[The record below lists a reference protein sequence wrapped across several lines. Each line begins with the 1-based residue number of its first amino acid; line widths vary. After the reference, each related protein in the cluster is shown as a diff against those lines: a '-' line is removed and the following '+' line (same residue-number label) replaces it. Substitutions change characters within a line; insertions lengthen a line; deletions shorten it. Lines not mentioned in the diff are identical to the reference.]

1 MMQAVKNGRI
11 IKVAG
16 GEKGEELIGWMARKL
31 DISRNAAKKL
41 IDTRQ
46 VFVNRQRVWM
56 ARHEL
61 NTGDLVEILVPEE
74 KSEATL
80 SRLQVRWRDDHYLI
94 INKPPGWLA
103 NGPGSVEERL
113 SEELGKPVFAVH
125 RLDRDTSGCMLLAW
139 HKADREKMIPV
150 FQQREV
156 IKVYEGLVIGKIPP
170 GLDVI
175 NRKIEGEEAITRL
188 KVLKRLGDVA
198 RVEFTLVTGRTHQI
212 RRHLTMHQLH
222 LAGDKNYGSTLI
234 EKPVLRAIPRHM
246 LHAKLLGFPHPVT
259 GKFIEAR
266 SPVPDDYR
274 AAAKV
279 LGVG

>member
-1 MMQAVKNGRI
+1 MRRVKKGRI

-31 DISRNAAKKL
+31 DISRNAAKRL

-56 ARHEL
+56 ARHIL
-61 NTGDLVEILVPEE
+61 QTGDLVEILVAGE
-74 KSEATL
+74 SADEARP
-80 SRLQVRWRDDHYLI
+80 RLQVRWRDEHYLI
-94 INKPPGWLA
+94 INKPSGWLA
-103 NGPGSVEERL
+103 NGPGSVEEAL
-113 SEELGKPVFAVH
+113 TESLGRPVFAVH

-139 HKADREKMIPV
+139 NKTGREKMIPV

-188 KVLKRLGDVA
+188 KVLRRVGDIA

-234 EKPVLRAIPRHM
+234 ENPALRAIPRHM

-259 GKFIEAR
+259 GKFIEMR
-266 SPVPDDYR
+266 CPLPDDYR

>member
-1 MMQAVKNGRI
+1 MRPVKKGRI

-31 DISRNAAKKL
+31 AISRNAAKRY

-61 NTGDLVEILVPEE
+61 SAGDLVEILVPDEQTTA
-74 KSEATL
+74 KPP
-80 SRLQVRWRDDHYLI
+80 RLEPRWRDEHYLI

-113 SEELGKPVFAVH
+113 SEELGRPVFAVH

-139 HKADREKMIPV
+139 NKTDREKMIPV

-188 KVLKRLGDVA
+188 KVLKRVGDVA

-222 LAGDKNYGSTLI
+222 LAGDKNYGSTVI
-234 EKPVLRAIPRHM
+234 EKPALRAIPRHM

-266 SPVPDDYR
+266 APLPDDYR

>member
-1 MMQAVKNGRI
+1 MRPVKKGRI

-31 DISRNAAKKL
+31 AISRNAAKRY

-61 NTGDLVEILVPEE
+61 SAGDLVEILVPDEQTTA
-74 KSEATL
+74 KPP
-80 SRLQVRWRDDHYLI
+80 RLEPRWRDEHYLI

-113 SEELGKPVFAVH
+113 SEELGRPVFAVH

-139 HKADREKMIPV
+139 NKNDREKMIPV

-188 KVLKRLGDVA
+188 KVLKRVGDVA

-222 LAGDKNYGSTLI
+222 LAGDKNYGSTVI
-234 EKPVLRAIPRHM
+234 EKPMLRAIPRHM

-266 SPVPDDYR
+266 APLPDDYR

>member
-1 MMQAVKNGRI
+1 MMRLVKKGRI
-11 IKVAG
+11 IKVTG
-16 GEKGEELIGWMARKL
+16 GEQGEELIGWMARKL
-31 DISRNAAKKL
+31 DISRNAAKRL

-56 ARHEL
+56 ARHTL
-61 NTGDLVEILVPEE
+61 KTGDMVEILVPDE
-74 KSEATL
+74 KTVAAPA
-80 SRLQVRWRDDHYLI
+80 RLDIRWRDDHYLI

-103 NGPGSVEERL
+103 NGPGSVEARL
-113 SEELGKPVFAVH
+113 AEELGKPVHAVH

-139 HKADREKMIPV
+139 HKGDREKMIPV

-188 KVLKRLGDVA
+188 KVLRRVGDIA
-198 RVEFTLVTGRTHQI
+198 RVEFILVTGRTHQI

-234 EKPVLRAIPRHM
+234 EKPTLRAIPRHM
-246 LHAKLLGFPHPVT
+246 LHAKLLGFPHPVS
-259 GKFIEAR
+259 GKFIEVRA
-266 SPVPDDYR
+266 PLPDDYR